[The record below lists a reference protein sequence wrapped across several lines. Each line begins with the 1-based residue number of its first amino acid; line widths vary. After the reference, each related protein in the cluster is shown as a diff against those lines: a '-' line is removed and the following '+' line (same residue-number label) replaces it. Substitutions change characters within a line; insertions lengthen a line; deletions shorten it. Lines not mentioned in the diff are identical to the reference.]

1 MSIWS
6 ILRQIFGS
14 PPGNEGRNPDP
25 APEAGGPPV
34 TPEPERDMGDLTIKN
49 NSAGK
54 ASYPDSAR
62 VRARAERS
70 DMLAQDELEAR
81 QGEAGGKRRQAG
93 PEEDV
98 SYPDEPEP
106 QVAREAP
113 ESEVAQPPR
122 DKA

>member
-1 MSIWS
+1 
-6 ILRQIFGS
+6 
-14 PPGNEGRNPDP
+14 
-25 APEAGGPPV
+25 
-34 TPEPERDMGDLTIKN
+34 MGDLTIKN